1 MGAIPP
7 STGETCT
14 DEAKGEIKMSKP
26 YKKRAYLIK
35 TAKGN
40 ERIKIEF
47 PFDYATLALV
57 KTLSGR
63 TFHPEGKFWSCPLTF
78 EAVELLEKWG
88 FEIEPALKEK
98 LDSKKV
104 NVKNLSTDI
113 EIPGLKG
120 QLFPFQKQG
129 VAYIERRNGRA
140 LIGDEMGLGKT
151 VQVVAWLQLRQD
163 VRPVTIVTP
172 ANAKLVWRNH
182 IRDWMSDYG
191 RVEVLNGTKPSKIN
205 ADIVIVNYDILKH
218 WLEELKALK
227 PLCVIIDECHYI
239 KNSKA
244 QRTKAL
250 KKLVSGVPYFLAL
263 SGTFIVNRPAEGYNA
278 ISLIEPSLFPSF
290 FKYAERFCNAHH
302 NGFGWDF
309 RGASNTKELHD
320 ILTNTIMIRRKKA
333 DVLSELPDKIR
344 SFVPLEI
351 TNRNEYVYAEENF
364 IDWLKDNISDSKAER
379 AKRAE
384 QLVKVETLKQLA
396 VKGKIKQVIEW
407 IRDFI
412 DSDGK
417 LVVFAV
423 HKETIDALAKE
434 FKNVAVKLDGS
445 TPQNKRTEIAKQFQ
459 QNDNIRLFIGNI
471 QAAGVAI
478 TLTAAS
484 SVAFVELPWTPGEL
498 MQAEDRCHRIGQKNA
513 VNIYYLIAEDT
524 IEETIA
530 KLLDTKRQVLDG
542 VLDGTKTDE
551 ESLFSELIKKYKEKK
566 QKFLN

>member
-1 MGAIPP
+1 
-7 STGETCT
+7 
-14 DEAKGEIKMSKP
+14 MSKP

-163 VRPVTIVTP
+163 VRPVIIVTP

-250 KKLVSGVPYFLAL
+250 KKLVSGVPY
-263 SGTFIVNRPAEGYNA
+263 
-278 ISLIEPSLFPSF
+278 LFPSF
-290 FKYAERFCNAHH
+290 FKYAEKFCNAHY
-302 NGFGWDF
+302 NGYGWDF
-309 RGASNTKELHD
+309 TGASNTQELHD
-320 ILTNTIMIRRKKA
+320 TLTNTIMIRRKKA
-333 DVLSELPDKIR
+333 DVLSELPDKIH
-344 SFVPLEI
+344 SFIPLEI
-351 TNRNEYVYAEENF
+351 TNRGEYAEVEDNF
-364 IDWLKDNISDSKAER
+364 IEWLKENVGDEKAET

-384 QLVKVETLKQLA
+384 TLVKIETLKQVA
-396 VKGKIKQVIEW
+396 GRGKIKQVIEW
-407 IRDFI
+407 IKDFL

-417 LVVFAV
+417 LVVFAI
-423 HKETIDALAKE
+423 HKETIDTLAKE
-434 FKNVAVKLDGS
+434 FKDVAVKLDGS
-445 TPQNKRTEIAKQFQ
+445 TPQNKRTEIAEQFQ
-459 QNDNIRLFIGNI
+459 QNDKIRLFIGNI

-478 TLTAAS
+478 TLTVAS
-484 SVAFVELPWTPGEL
+484 SVAFVELPWAPGAL
-498 MQAEDRCHRIGQKNA
+498 LQAEDRCHRIGQKNA
-513 VNIYYLIAEDT
+513 VNIYYLIAEGT

-530 KLLDTKRQVLDG
+530 HLLDAKRQVLDS
-542 VLDGTKTDE
+542 VLDGAKTEE
-551 ESLFSELIKKYKEKK
+551 ESLFSELIKQYKEGSKSK
-566 QKFLN
+566 